1 MRGKRALSAA
11 RRMVERAANGC
22 SGIGWVIRGKAF
34 TIRPSRRTP
43 HLHRMGRFDLTDAQ
57 WRRLEPLLPPEKPR
71 TGRPNH
77 PHRRILNGILW
88 INRTG
93 APWKDLPKCYGPV
106 GTVSS
111 RFYRW
116 RTAGIWQRIL
126 EALQARADRQG
137 RVDWSLHFLDSTI
150 VRAHQHAAGARKTER
165 RSDDEA
171 LGRSR
176 GGFSTK
182 VHIRAEGFGKPV
194 IFTVTGG
201 EVHDSQAFATL
212 METGWIR
219 RWGRGRPRLK
229 PDRLAADKAYSSGV
243 IRSALR
249 RRHIQSVIPTKS
261 NERPD
266 PTFDR
271 NAYRERNRVER
282 LINKLKRFRRIAT
295 RYEKR
300 AVNYLAMIT
309 IAAILLW
316 L

>member
-1 MRGKRALSAA
+1 
-11 RRMVERAANGC
+11 
-22 SGIGWVIRGKAF
+22 
-34 TIRPSRRTP
+34 
-43 HLHRMGRFDLTDAQ
+43 MGRFDLTDAQ

-88 INRTG
+88 ITRTG
-93 APWKDLPKCYGPV
+93 APWKDLPEHYGPV

-116 RTAGIWQRIL
+116 RKAGVWRHIL
-126 EALQARADRQG
+126 EALQARADCQG
-137 RVDWSLHFLDSTI
+137 RVDWSLHFLDSTV
-150 VRAHQHAAGARKTER
+150 VRAHQHAAGARKIGRPIEG
-165 RSDDEA
+165 EA

-182 VHIRAEGFGKPV
+182 IHIRAEGLGKPV
-194 IFTVTGG
+194 TFALTGG
-201 EVHDSQAFATL
+201 EVHDSQAFVTL
-212 METGWIR
+212 MGTGWIKR
-219 RWGRGRPRLK
+219 LGRGRPRLK

-243 IRSALR
+243 IRSTLR
-249 RRHIQSVIPTKS
+249 RRGIQPVIPSKS
-261 NERPD
+261 NERPE

-271 NAYRERNRVER
+271 TAYRERNRVER
-282 LINKLKRFRRIAT
+282 LINKLKQFRRIAT

-300 AVNYLAMIT
+300 AANFLAIIT
-309 IAAILLW
+309 IAAVLLW